1 MVRFVRHAL
10 LREADLLIQVCLPG
24 KPTPPNRFAAAN
36 ILIGRLMLQDE
47 ERFDYRLEALWTLR
61 DALEYPV
68 LDSSSQQQFA
78 RLYRAVPA
86 ATKLVETI
94 GQKICQWCHDL
105 QGRLQEDSGP
115 GDPLWTGQRGF
126 CGRRGFSS

>member
-1 MVRFVRHAL
+1 
-10 LREADLLIQVCLPG
+10 
-24 KPTPPNRFAAAN
+24 
-36 ILIGRLMLQDE
+36 MLQHE

-126 CGRRGFSS
+126 CVGRWIFVAEERLLELSDESSLGEETRESAKKAAQTMSKLSQRCT